1 MQSIHRVDYSASNRK
16 NILTPT
22 TRWVNTSLSDI
33 SQTQKDRFCAMPLIR
48 GPQSSQTHRDRR
60 GGLGDGEAAM
70 FHGDRV
76 PALEEAQVV
85 ETAVVR
91 VTVRNESDSC

>member
-16 NILTPT
+16 NILTLP

-60 GGLGDGEAAM
+60 GGLGDGEAV
-70 FHGDRV
+70 FHGARV

>member
-1 MQSIHRVDYSASNRK
+1 MRSHSYEAPRAVK
-16 NILTPT
+16 LTGT
-22 TRWVNTSLSDI
+22 EGGAVGAW
-33 SQTQKDRFCAMPLIR
+33 
-48 GPQSSQTHRDRR
+48 
-60 GGLGDGEAAM
+60 GGLGDGEAM